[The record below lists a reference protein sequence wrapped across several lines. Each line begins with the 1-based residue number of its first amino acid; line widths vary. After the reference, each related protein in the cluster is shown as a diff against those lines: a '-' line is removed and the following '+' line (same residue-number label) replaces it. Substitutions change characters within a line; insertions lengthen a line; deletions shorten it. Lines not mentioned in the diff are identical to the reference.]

1 MGKIKTLP
9 NTWKTSLHLLLKQP
23 GNKPGVQTKIAL
35 MGIGNNLRS
44 DDAAGILVARALIES
59 GLIGDL
65 KHVLVMD
72 AGHAPE
78 NRTAEL
84 RRFAPDVVLLID
96 AAEMGETPGTIR
108 WIQMEDLDG
117 MSASTHSMPL
127 SMLANYLTLELHCEV
142 ALLGIQPGSNDFGET
157 VSAEVLQA
165 TDEIVKAAEKSLC

>member
-1 MGKIKTLP
+1 M
-9 NTWKTSLHLLLKQP
+9 
-23 GNKPGVQTKIAL
+23 AL

-59 GLIGDL
+59 GLIRDL

-72 AGHAPE
+72 VGHAPE
-78 NRTAEL
+78 NSTGEL

-165 TDEIVKAAEKSLC
+165 IDEIVKAVEKSLC